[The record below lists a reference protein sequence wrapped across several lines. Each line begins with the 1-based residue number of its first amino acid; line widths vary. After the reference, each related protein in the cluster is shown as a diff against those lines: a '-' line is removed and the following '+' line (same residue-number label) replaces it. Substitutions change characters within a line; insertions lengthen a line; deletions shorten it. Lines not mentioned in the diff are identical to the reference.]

1 MAMIIKSTMEMKI
14 MTMLMFIETLFSQL
28 KKKTPEIFGRYQFAG
43 TEGGRPYYQV
53 SLYSMS

>member
-1 MAMIIKSTMEMKI
+1 MIIKLTMEMKI

-53 SLYSMS
+53 SLYNMS